1 MSQQI
6 QAIYSGGVIRPLEP
20 VTLSEGEELN
30 IVLLPRQKR
39 NQLSPSEV
47 LHSIA
52 ELPIEGEMDSF
63 SGADHDQILYPSD
76 EQKQ

>member
-39 NQLSPSEV
+39 NKVSPAEI

-52 ELPIEGEMDSF
+52 ELPIEGERDSF
-63 SGADHDQILYPSD
+63 SGADHDRILYPSD
-76 EQKQ
+76 EQKR